1 MAAPQSYQTAGILM
15 LISGILTTLVS
26 LGLILSLIWLCIGV
40 FWVLTLAVGVAEI
53 AIGAM
58 ILGGG
63 KQPSGKVVAILGIIA
78 GFLSGNMI
86 GVVLEIVAVIML
98 SNAEVTAYLT
108 DGD

>member
-1 MAAPQSYQTAGILM
+1 
-15 LISGILTTLVS
+15 
-26 LGLILSLIWLCIGV
+26 LIWVCIGV

-63 KQPSGKVVAILGIIA
+63 KQPSGRLVAILGIVA

-86 GVVLEIVAVIML
+86 GVVLEIVAVVML

-108 DGD
+108 DDG